1 MKAVTTKSGV
11 KMETP
16 KSLERNPLPFSI
28 DPNPKDSVP
37 GQLRFFGFYQ
47 VSKLL
52 ISTAADP
59 DLL

>member
-1 MKAVTTKSGV
+1 
-11 KMETP
+11 METP